1 MRLYKVLIFIVLLS
15 PVIAIAQKRAQ
26 PRQLLHGRLV
36 ADSLIVDNLSVNNIT
51 SRINA
56 VTDQEGKFTIYARPT
71 DTLLFSGVTFRSM
84 YMVLKDGDFLQDPLV
99 IKLDVNVT
107 VLDEVVI
114 TPNVLSG
121 DLEKDSKKTKT
132 LNITAGLQT
141 SRELNRYAVS
151 PLKYDIKVNS
161 ALPPSMKD
169 MNGISLTR
177 VYDMY
182 FRKKNRKKDK
192 GEIYGTV
199 AKKPFPDAVKER
211 YTYYF
216 FTTTLNI
223 PKDEIGLFL
232 NFSDT
237 GEASR
242 ALLDVKKEFELTD
255 YLVQK
260 SKEYL
265 TNKK

>member
-1 MRLYKVLIFIVLLS
+1 MRLYKVLFFVVLLF
-15 PVIAIAQKRAQ
+15 PVIAFAQKRTP
-26 PRQLLHGRLV
+26 PRQLLHGRV
-36 ADSLIVDNLSVNNIT
+36 AADSLVVDNLSVNNIT
-51 SRINA
+51 SRVNA
-56 VTDQEGKFTIYARPT
+56 VTDQEGMFTIYARPT
-71 DTLLFSGVTFRSM
+71 DTLLFSSVTFRSM
-84 YMVLKDGDFLQDPLV
+84 YMVLKEGDFLQDPLV

-132 LNITAGLQT
+132 LSVTAGMQ
-141 SRELNRYAVS
+141 SANELNRYAVS
-151 PLKYDIKVNS
+151 PLKYDIKINNT
-161 ALPPSMKD
+161 LPPNMKD
-169 MNGISLTR
+169 MNGISVTR
-177 VYDMY
+177 IYDMY
-182 FRKKNRKKDK
+182 FRKKNMKKDR
-192 GEIYGTV
+192 GEIYGV
-199 AKKPFPDAVKER
+199 DAKKPFPDAVKER

-242 ALLDVKKEFELTD
+242 ALLDVKKEFDLTD

-265 TNKK
+265 ANKK